1 MENQRVGQPVKMLP
15 PPGSCA
21 SSRGYIPAHGM
32 ATSVRPEDVEDLLA
46 EGWRLVDTA
55 PPPAMKPLPPVT
67 AEDLR
72 RWAPQPQPGEKTLR
86 CLIPARSKHL
96 PQTVFGCAYPAPSG
110 PVMDAPE
117 PHARALAANGGWMIL
132 GQVGTT
138 GERPATPKQWDRF
151 IDTSIEAELVFDG
164 AAWCHTVT
172 GEVV

>member
-1 MENQRVGQPVKMLP
+1 MANLQHVKMLP
-15 PPGSCA
+15 PPNSCA
-21 SSRGYIPAHGM
+21 TSHGYIPAFEK
-32 ATSVRPEDVEDLLA
+32 ATPVRPEDVEDLLA

-55 PPPAMKPLPPVT
+55 PPPPPKPAPPVT

-72 RWAPQPQPGEKTLR
+72 RWAPHPQPDEKKLR
-86 CLIPARSKHL
+86 CLIPARSSHL
-96 PQTVFGCAYPAPSG
+96 PQTVFGCAYPAPAG
-110 PVMDAPE
+110 PVVDAPE